1 MRAFFLAMLIYPEVQ
16 ARAATEVQEVVGSDR
31 LPTLA
36 DRASLPYCNAVLKE
50 LYRWSVVGPL
60 GESTHASQIGRTCSE
75 VPYRHTSCK

>member
-16 ARAATEVQEVVGSDR
+16 ARAATEVQEAVGSDR

-60 GESTHASQIGRTCSE
+60 GELTHASQIGRTCSE
-75 VPYRHTSCK
+75 VPLRHTSCK

>member
-16 ARAATEVQEVVGSDR
+16 ARAAAEIQEVVGSDR

-60 GESTHASQIGRTCSE
+60 GESIHP
-75 VPYRHTSCK
+75 VPR